1 MTAWVPWENKS
12 SGQAQMA
19 SLVAISETQG
29 FFFFSPFVYVSVSDW
44 NAEPCVCHSSNW
56 ATNLGEGFMSLGDL
70 WLGIF
75 FLLRISIHLDR
86 VKVVTGKFVL
96 HRTLNK
102 KFTYNLF
109 PGLWTYLFLKNALFD
124 MPSRGACWG
133 ESHEKDA
140 YRRPWGRDKRKNR
153 EGQCTFF

>member
-29 FFFFSPFVYVSVSDW
+29 FFFFSFCI
-44 NAEPCVCHSSNW
+44 CVCEWLKCWTLCMSFIKLSNKF
-56 ATNLGEGFMSLGDL
+56 GGRVYEFGRSLVGY
-70 WLGIF
+70 F